1 MNFIFFAKESPL
13 DEKKKDT
20 SSALLTLGKCTSQS
34 ADSVS
39 RGAQSKLTGR
49 EQTAWIWV
57 LAAGQVCEEGADSW
71 GVVGE
76 MPPAWEARQGQC
88 HSVS

>member
-1 MNFIFFAKESPL
+1 MKKRTLPLPCSPL
-13 DEKKKDT
+13 ANAPRSLPT
-20 SSALLTLGKCTSQS
+20 QCP
-34 ADSVS
+34 
-39 RGAQSKLTGR
+39 GAQSKLTGQ

-76 MPPAWEARQGQC
+76 MPPAWEARQDQC